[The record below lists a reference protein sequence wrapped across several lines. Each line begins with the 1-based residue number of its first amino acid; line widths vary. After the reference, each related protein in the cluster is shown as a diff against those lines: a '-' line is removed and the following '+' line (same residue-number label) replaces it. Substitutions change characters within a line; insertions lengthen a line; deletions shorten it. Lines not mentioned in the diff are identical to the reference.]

1 MRPLHRLAVL
11 VAGAAWLA
19 GAPIALA
26 ATPVDPAVQAE
37 VMAIYDKWNKAV
49 AAGNLADG
57 LKLHSAA
64 RRAVFANEMKTKAAQ
79 QEMVAMMRALAP
91 ETVEVQH
98 AELNKDGTKV
108 TVETIIGRTMP
119 KGVTHAGAPP
129 AGSKLRNELTLTFL
143 REAGAWKLDGERR
156 GMDPGKVKPC
166 ASTAFEGL
174 DSFVEES
181 NTSMGGMIRS
191 VAFNADHTMVVIRM
205 FDQENCI
212 FMPTRAKL
220 TELGLNTDLLVPR
233 AIIEIQAWPHR
244 ADKQRVWAEGLKV
257 ELAE

>member
-11 VAGAAWLA
+11 VACAAWLA

-26 ATPVDPAVQAE
+26 ATPVDPAVRAE

-64 RRAVFANEMKTKAAQ
+64 RRAVFANEMKTQAAQ
-79 QEMVAMMRALAP
+79 REMLAMMRALAP

-129 AGSKLRNELTLTFL
+129 AGSKP
-143 REAGAWKLDGERR
+143 ERQ
-156 GMDPGKVKPC
+156 
-166 ASTAFEGL
+166 S
-174 DSFVEES
+174 
-181 NTSMGGMIRS
+181 
-191 VAFNADHTMVVIRM
+191 
-205 FDQENCI
+205 
-212 FMPTRAKL
+212 
-220 TELGLNTDLLVPR
+220 
-233 AIIEIQAWPHR
+233 
-244 ADKQRVWAEGLKV
+244 
-257 ELAE
+257 